1 MLRISDFVALGL
13 LKILISFIL
22 KNTMKTIAEKKSGLM
37 QTLLVE
43 GKFDIP
49 KAGDVIEATVT
60 AIKPQTIY
68 LDLKNFKT
76 GVILGKEIKQ
86 NPREFKS
93 IKVNDLIT
101 VKIVDLENEDGYSE
115 VSLLKAGEEKKW
127 QTLKEK
133 METGEII
140 EAKVLKAN
148 KGGLMIEVDKIEA
161 FMPVSQLSSAH
172 YPRVEGGNK
181 QKILQELNKL
191 VNTILK
197 LKIIDLDPREKK
209 LIVSEKSADEKKL
222 KKALEKYKVGDVVEG
237 VITGIVDF
245 GVFVKFNELE
255 GLIHISEIDWQII
268 NNPGDFFRVGDK
280 VKAKIVEIEGD
291 KVSLSTK
298 ALKENPWGKVRDK
311 YKSGQVVEGKV
322 TKFNPFGAFVKLGK
336 NIQGLA
342 HISEFGTE
350 KKMKETLE
358 IDKTYKF
365 KIISIKPSEYRMA
378 LKPILEEAKIP

>member
-1 MLRISDFVALGL
+1 MKTATEKKATLMGD
-13 LKILISFIL
+13 LISRVPF
-22 KNTMKTIAEKKSGLM
+22 N
-37 QTLLVE
+37 V
-43 GKFDIP
+43 P
-49 KAGDVIEATVT
+49 KIGDVIEATIIGV
-60 AIKPQTIY
+60 KPSMIF

-76 GVILGKEIKQ
+76 GIILGKEIKQ
-86 NPREFKS
+86 NPKEFKG
-93 IKVNDLIT
+93 IKPGEPLS
-101 VKIVDLENEDGYSE
+101 VKIINIENEDGYAE

-127 QTLKEK
+127 QNLRDK
-133 METGEII
+133 MESGETI

-148 KGGLMIEVDKIEA
+148 KGGLMVEIEKIEA

-181 QKILQELNKL
+181 QKILLELNKL
-191 VNTILK
+191 VDQTLN

-209 LIVSEKSADEKKL
+209 LIVSEKATEEKKL
-222 KKALEKYKVGDVVEG
+222 KKALEKYKIGDTVKGTV
-237 VITGIVDF
+237 TGIVDF
-245 GVFVKFNELE
+245 GVFIKFDELE

-268 NNPGDFFRVGDK
+268 DNPAEFFKVGDE
-280 VKAKIVEIEGD
+280 VKAKIVEIDGD

-298 ALKENPWGKVRDK
+298 ALKDNPWEKIKGK
-311 YKSGQVVEGKV
+311 YETGQIVKGEV
-322 TKFNPFGAFVKLGK
+322 TKFNPFGVFIKLDK

-358 IDKTYKF
+358 LGKKYEF

-378 LKPILEEAKIP
+378 LKPILGEEKKETEKKEKK

>member
-1 MLRISDFVALGL
+1 MKTAIEKKTTLMED
-13 LKILISFIL
+13 LIS
-22 KNTMKTIAEKKSGLM
+22 K
-37 QTLLVE
+37 
-43 GKFDIP
+43 IP
-49 KAGDVIEATVT
+49 FNVPKIGDVIEATVVG
-60 AIKPQTIY
+60 IKPSMIF

-76 GVILGKEIKQ
+76 GIILGKEMRL
-86 NPREFKS
+86 NPKEFKGV
-93 IKVNDLIT
+93 KPGELIS
-101 VKIVDLENEDGYSE
+101 VKIINIENEDGYAE

-127 QTLKEK
+127 QNLRDK
-133 METGEII
+133 MESGETI

-148 KGGLMIEVDKIEA
+148 KGGLMVEIEKIEA

-181 QKILQELNKL
+181 QKILLELNKL
-191 VNTILK
+191 VDKTLN

-209 LIVSEKSADEKKL
+209 LIVSEKATEEKKL
-222 KKALEKYKVGDVVEG
+222 KKALEKYKSGDVVEG
-237 VITGIVDF
+237 IVTGIVDF
-245 GVFVKFNELE
+245 GVFIKFDELE

-268 NNPGDFFRVGDK
+268 DNPAEFFNVGDK
-280 VKAKIVEIEGD
+280 VKAKIVEIDGD

-298 ALKENPWGKVRDK
+298 AMKDNPWEKIKDK
-311 YKSGQVVEGKV
+311 YEIGQIVKGEA
-322 TKFNPFGAFVKLGK
+322 TKFNPFGIFIKLDK

-358 IDKTYKF
+358 LGKKYEF

-378 LKPILEEAKIP
+378 LKPILEAEKEPAKKPIKE

>member
-1 MLRISDFVALGL
+1 MRTLTD
-13 LKILISFIL
+13 K
-22 KNTMKTIAEKKSGLM
+22 KTSLM
-37 QTLLVE
+37 QALLAE

-49 KAGDVIEATVT
+49 KVGDVIETTVT
-60 AIKPQTIY
+60 AIKPQMIF

-86 NPREFKS
+86 NPKEFKN
-93 IKVNDLIT
+93 IKVNDVIT
-101 VKIVDLENEDGYSE
+101 VKITELENDDGYAE

-127 QTLKEK
+127 QFLKEK
-133 METGEII
+133 MENGEII

-148 KGGLMIEVDKIEA
+148 KGGLMIEIDKIEA

-181 QKILQELNKL
+181 QRILQELNKL
-191 VNTILK
+191 VNATLK

-222 KKALEKYKVGDVVEG
+222 KKALEKYKVGDIVEG
-237 VITGIVDF
+237 IITGIVDF

-268 NNPGDFFRVGDK
+268 DNPGDFFKVGDK
-280 VKAKIVEIEGD
+280 VKAKIVEIEGE

-298 ALKENPWGKVRDK
+298 ALKENPWEKVREK
-311 YKSGQVVEGKV
+311 YNTGQIVKGEI
-322 TKFNPFGAFVKLGK
+322 TKFNPFGTFVKLDK
-336 NIQGLA
+336 NIQGLT

-358 IDKTYKF
+358 LGKKYDF

-378 LKPILEEAKIP
+378 LKPIFEEAPTSVGVPTKVGKKEEK